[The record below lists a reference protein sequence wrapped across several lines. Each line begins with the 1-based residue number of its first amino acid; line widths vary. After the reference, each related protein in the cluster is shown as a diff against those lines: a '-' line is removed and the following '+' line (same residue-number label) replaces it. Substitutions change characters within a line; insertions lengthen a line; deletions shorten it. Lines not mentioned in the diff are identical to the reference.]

1 MIIHPADRTGSVKE
15 YYFSV
20 KNKEIAAMNADG
32 TLRLNIR
39 QGMYLVKTKSSTI
52 KAMKK

>member
-32 TLRLNIR
+32 RSEPVINLGIALPI
-39 QGMYLVKTKSSTI
+39 
-52 KAMKK
+52 